1 LENDRVKIGEEDVY
15 RFILNQID
23 SVPQMEALLLV
34 WESRPKK
41 WIESELAE
49 RLYIGADVVRNIMQ
63 ELVRRRLLVSDT
75 QGTRQYFYES
85 KSEELDGLIEAVAA
99 TYRRDLVR
107 VSTFIHTKTSSAV
120 RDFAKAFKFTKERD

>member
-1 LENDRVKIGEEDVY
+1 MTVGEEDVY

-34 WESRPKK
+34 WESRPKR
-41 WIESELAE
+41 WIEGELAE

-63 ELVRRRLLVSDT
+63 ELVRRRLLVADT
-75 QGTRQYFYES
+75 QAARQYFYES
-85 KSEELDGLIEAVAA
+85 KSGDLDDLIEAVAA

>member
-1 LENDRVKIGEEDVY
+1 MNIGEEEIY

-41 WIESELAE
+41 WAENEIAE
-49 RLYIGADVVRNIMQ
+49 RLYIGIDAVRNIMQ
-63 ELVRRRLLVSDT
+63 ELVRRRLLAADT
-75 QGTRQYFYES
+75 QQSVKQYFYES
-85 KSEELDGLIEAVAA
+85 KSEDLDSLIEAVAA
-99 TYRRDLVR
+99 TYRHDLVR
-107 VSTFIHTKTSSAV
+107 VSTFIHTKASSAV

>member
-1 LENDRVKIGEEDVY
+1 MNIGEEEVY

-41 WIESELAE
+41 WAESEIAE
-49 RLYIGADVVRNIMQ
+49 RLYVGTDAVRNIMQ
-63 ELVRRRLLVSDT
+63 ELVRRRMLAADAQSA
-75 QGTRQYFYES
+75 RQYFYES
-85 KSEELDGLIEAVAA
+85 KSEDLDGLIEAVAA
-99 TYRRDLVR
+99 TYRQDLVR

>member
-1 LENDRVKIGEEDVY
+1 MNIGEEEVY

-41 WIESELAE
+41 WAESEIAE
-49 RLYIGADVVRNIMQ
+49 RLYVSTDAVRNIMQ
-63 ELVRRRLLVSDT
+63 ELVRRRLLAADT
-75 QGTRQYFYES
+75 QQSARQYFYEP
-85 KSEELDGLIEAVAA
+85 KSEDLDGLIEAVAA
-99 TYRRDLVR
+99 TYRHELVR